1 MSTTLR
7 QRMLQDLQL
16 AGLSERTQEAY
27 LRAVRQLAEHFHTP
41 PDRLGEPQVREY
53 FLHLKNDRKFASAS
67 LGIAYSGIK
76 FFYSHTEPRDW
87 PTLRRLRVRREKRLP
102 DVLSVEEVRRLIDSV
117 RTPHNRAYFWAIY
130 SLGLRLNEGLRL
142 QVGDIDS
149 TRKFVHVHCGKGA
162 KDRFVPLP
170 GRTLEVLRAYWKT
183 HRHPL
188 WIFPALGRDGR
199 RTTVAD
205 RPMER
210 SSVQGA
216 MRRVVRE
223 LKFQKAVSIH
233 TLRHSYATHLL
244 EAGVNLRLIQ
254 QYLGHSSLQTTMV
267 YLHLTSVSQEQAVAR
282 IEALME
288 S

>member
-1 MSTTLR
+1 MITALC

-41 PDRLGEPQVREY
+41 PDRLSEQQLRDY
-53 FLHLKNDRKFASAS
+53 FLHLKNDRRFASAS

-76 FFYSHTEPRDW
+76 FFYSHPTPRDW
-87 PTLRRLRVRREKRLP
+87 PTLRRLCVRREKKLP
-102 DVLSVEEVRRLIDSV
+102 DVLSVAEVRQLIAAV
-117 RTPHNRAYFWAIY
+117 RTPHNRTFFWTVY
-130 SLGLRLNEGLRL
+130 SLGLRLGEGLHL
-142 QVGDIDS
+142 QVRDIDS
-149 TRKFVHVHCGKGA
+149 ARMMVHVHRGKGA
-162 KDRFVPLP
+162 KDRYVPLP
-170 GRTLEVLRAYWKT
+170 SHTLTSLRAYWIT
-183 HRHPL
+183 HRHPVWL
-188 WIFPALGRDGR
+188 FPATGRYHGQA
-199 RTTVAD
+199 TLAD

-216 MRRVVRE
+216 LRRVVRD
-223 LKFQKAVSIH
+223 LKLRKTISMH

-267 YLHLTSVSQEQAVAR
+267 YLHLTTVSHEQARER
-282 IEALME
+282 INALME
-288 S
+288 L